1 MGEGGSMVVTV
12 PGGSGRRGARKMMET
27 EDALVGWLLET
38 ELCYCFVHGSA
49 DRRSGVNLAI
59 QK

>member
-27 EDALVGWLLET
+27 EDALVGWLLGKNCATALSMEVRI
-38 ELCYCFVHGSA
+38 EDLV
-49 DRRSGVNLAI
+49 
-59 QK
+59 